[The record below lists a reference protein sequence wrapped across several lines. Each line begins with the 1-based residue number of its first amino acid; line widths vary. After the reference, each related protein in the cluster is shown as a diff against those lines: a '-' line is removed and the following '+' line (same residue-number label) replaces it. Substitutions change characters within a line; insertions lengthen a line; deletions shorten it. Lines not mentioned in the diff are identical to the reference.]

1 MMPADSFFDETS
13 RHPDCGGRECGE
25 LTDFNNYVNKY
36 IKAFVEFLTMSITAK
51 DIVPLNQ
58 VRARLTEL
66 AEEVRA
72 GNEKIITRNGESYVA
87 LIDARR
93 LDHYHRL
100 EREHIHL
107 TLLEE
112 ASRGWD
118 DIEAGQLL
126 SVAELRAKYKKT
138 DTP

>member
-1 MMPADSFFDETS
+1 MIMPISS
-13 RHPDCGGRECGE
+13 
-25 LTDFNNYVNKY
+25 
-36 IKAFVEFLTMSITAK
+36 K

-66 AEEVRA
+66 ADEVRA
-72 GNEKIITRNGESYVA
+72 GSEKIITRNGESYVA

-107 TLLEE
+107 TLSMKHPRLGRTW
-112 ASRGWD
+112 SS
-118 DIEAGQLL
+118 AG
-126 SVAELRAKYKKT
+126 R
-138 DTP
+138 

>member
-1 MMPADSFFDETS
+1 MTISSE
-13 RHPDCGGRECGE
+13 
-25 LTDFNNYVNKY
+25 
-36 IKAFVEFLTMSITAK
+36 

-66 AEEVRA
+66 AEDVRE
-72 GNEKIITRNGESYVA
+72 GHEKIITRNGEAYVA

-100 EREHIHL
+100 EREQIHL

-112 ASRGWD
+112 AEKGLD
-118 DIEAGQLL
+118 DLEAGRLR
-126 SVAELRAKYKKT
+126 SVAELRARYRK
-138 DTP
+138 PEE

>member
-1 MMPADSFFDETS
+1 MTFSS
-13 RHPDCGGRECGE
+13 
-25 LTDFNNYVNKY
+25 
-36 IKAFVEFLTMSITAK
+36 K

-58 VRARLTEL
+58 VRAKFTEL
-66 AEEVRA
+66 AEEVRD

-100 EREHIHL
+100 EREHIHF

-112 ASRGWD
+112 ASRGWGD
-118 DIEAGQLL
+118 VETGRLL
-126 SVAELRAKYKKT
+126 SVAETRAKYKKSKSR
-138 DTP
+138 

>member
-1 MMPADSFFDETS
+1 MAISS
-13 RHPDCGGRECGE
+13 
-25 LTDFNNYVNKY
+25 
-36 IKAFVEFLTMSITAK
+36 K

-58 VRARLTEL
+58 VRARFTEL

-72 GNEKIITRNGESYVA
+72 GNEKIITRNGEGYVA

-107 TLLEE
+107 VLLEE
-112 ASRGWD
+112 ASKGWD
-118 DIEAGQLL
+118 DVEQGATL
-126 SVAELRAKYKKT
+126 SVAQTRARYKVGKKR
-138 DTP
+138 

>member
-1 MMPADSFFDETS
+1 
-13 RHPDCGGRECGE
+13 
-25 LTDFNNYVNKY
+25 
-36 IKAFVEFLTMSITAK
+36 MSISSK

-58 VRARLTEL
+58 VRARFTKL
-66 AEEVRA
+66 AEEVRE

-107 TLLEE
+107 SLLEE
-112 ASRGWD
+112 ASRGWAD
-118 DIEAGQLL
+118 VEVGRFL
-126 SVAELRAKYKKT
+126 SVAETRVKYKKSK
-138 DTP
+138 PR